1 MQITFDPHN
10 AQECATIARL
20 LGTTAAP
27 ATVEKAPP
35 APERTDTPTAT
46 VQPDTPV
53 TVQLDTVQPDTP
65 PAPEPVT
72 AVALDCHGMAHDD
85 AIHSSPP
92 SKNADGSYRAR
103 RGQKEAYD
111 AAVAAKGAKPAI
123 PETAPDAPA
132 IPETAPD
139 APAIPETAPVCVM
152 PTPIPAAAAPATP
165 PAPIEYK
172 AMAERFVAKMQDP
185 NGLPADYE
193 TIYAALSI
201 SYDDLDTN
209 QTNIARLSAYMDAV
223 DEGDDHDQ
231 CVRHA
236 MSAD

>member
-27 ATVEKAPP
+27 APVETAPP
-35 APERTDTPTAT
+35 APA
-46 VQPDTPV
+46 QPDTHPAPAPAP
-53 TVQLDTVQPDTP
+53 VQPDTP
-65 PAPEPVT
+65 PAPAPVPVPVQ
-72 AVALDCHGMAHDD
+72 AAPAGALDCHGMAHDD
-85 AIHSSPP
+85 AIHSTPASFT
-92 SKNADGSYRAR
+92 ADGSYRAR

-111 AAVAAKGAKPAI
+111 AAVAAAKGAA
-123 PETAPDAPA
+123 
-132 IPETAPD
+132 
-139 APAIPETAPVCVM
+139 PETAPVCVM
-152 PTPIPAAAAPATP
+152 PTPIPAAPAPATP
-165 PAPIEYK
+165 PEPIEYK
-172 AMAERFVAKMQDP
+172 AMAQRFVAKMQDP

-209 QTNIARLSAYMDAV
+209 QTSIARLGAYMDAV

>member
-1 MQITFDPHN
+1 
-10 AQECATIARL
+10 
-20 LGTTAAP
+20 
-27 ATVEKAPP
+27 
-35 APERTDTPTAT
+35 
-46 VQPDTPV
+46 
-53 TVQLDTVQPDTP
+53 
-65 PAPEPVT
+65 
-72 AVALDCHGMAHDD
+72 MAHDD
-85 AIHSSPP
+85 SIHSSPP
-92 SKNADGSYRAR
+92 SLNADGSYRAR

-123 PETAPDAPA
+123 PETAPDAP
-132 IPETAPD
+132 
-139 APAIPETAPVCVM
+139 ETAPVCVM
-152 PTPIPAAAAPATP
+152 PTPIPAAPAPATP
-165 PAPIEYK
+165 PEPIEYK

>member
-10 AQECATIARL
+10 VQECATIARL

-27 ATVEKAPP
+27 APVETA
-35 APERTDTPTAT
+35 PTAPAQPASAPT
-46 VQPDTPV
+46 PVQPDTPPAPEPV
-53 TVQLDTVQPDTP
+53 TVQPDTP

-72 AVALDCHGMAHDD
+72 AGALDCHGMAHDD
-85 AIHSSPP
+85 AIHSTPASF
-92 SKNADGSYRAR
+92 NADGSYRAR

-111 AAVAAKGAKPAI
+111 AAVAAP
-123 PETAPDAPA
+123 
-132 IPETAPD
+132 
-139 APAIPETAPVCVM
+139 
-152 PTPIPAAAAPATP
+152 APATP
-165 PAPIEYK
+165 PEPIEYK

-185 NGLPADYE
+185 DGLPADYE
-193 TIYAALSI
+193 TIYAALGI

>member
-10 AQECATIARL
+10 VQECATIARL

-27 ATVEKAPP
+27 APVEKAP
-35 APERTDTPTAT
+35 TP
-46 VQPDTPV
+46 VQPDTPPAPEPV
-53 TVQLDTVQPDTP
+53 TVQPDTP

-72 AVALDCHGMAHDD
+72 AGALDCHGMAHDD
-85 AIHSSPP
+85 AIHSTPASF
-92 SKNADGSYRAR
+92 NADGSYRAR

-111 AAVAAKGAKPAI
+111 AAVAAAKGAA
-123 PETAPDAPA
+123 
-132 IPETAPD
+132 
-139 APAIPETAPVCVM
+139 PETAPVCVM
-152 PTPIPAAAAPATP
+152 PTPIPAAPAPATP
-165 PAPIEYK
+165 PEPIEYK

-193 TIYAALSI
+193 TIYAALGI

>member
-20 LGTTAAP
+20 LGTA

-35 APERTDTPTAT
+35 APE
-46 VQPDTPV
+46 QPDTPAPEPV
-53 TVQLDTVQPDTP
+53 TVQPDTP

-72 AVALDCHGMAHDD
+72 AGALDCHGMAHDD

-111 AAVAAKGAKPAI
+111 AAVAAAKGA
-123 PETAPDAPA
+123 
-132 IPETAPD
+132 

-152 PTPIPAAAAPATP
+152 PTPIPAAPAPATP
-165 PAPIEYK
+165 PEPIEYK

-185 NGLPADYE
+185 DGLPADYE
-193 TIYAALSI
+193 TIYAALGI

>member
-10 AQECATIARL
+10 VQECATIARL

-27 ATVEKAPP
+27 ATVQPASAP
-35 APERTDTPTAT
+35 TP
-46 VQPDTPV
+46 VQPDTPPAPE
-53 TVQLDTVQPDTP
+53 PDTP

-72 AVALDCHGMAHDD
+72 ADALDCHGMAHDD

-111 AAVAAKGAKPAI
+111 AAVAAAKGAA
-123 PETAPDAPA
+123 
-132 IPETAPD
+132 
-139 APAIPETAPVCVM
+139 PETAPVCVM
-152 PTPIPAAAAPATP
+152 PTPIPAAPAPATP
-165 PAPIEYK
+165 PEPIEYN

-223 DEGDDHDQ
+223 DEGDDHDG
-231 CVRHA
+231 CIRHA

>member
-10 AQECATIARL
+10 VQECATIARL
-20 LGTTAAP
+20 LGTTAP
-27 ATVEKAPP
+27 VETA
-35 APERTDTPTAT
+35 PTAPVRPASAPT
-46 VQPDTPV
+46 PVQPDTPPAPEPV
-53 TVQLDTVQPDTP
+53 TVQPDTP

-72 AVALDCHGMAHDD
+72 AGALDCHGMAHDD

-111 AAVAAKGAKPAI
+111 AAVAAAKGAA
-123 PETAPDAPA
+123 
-132 IPETAPD
+132 
-139 APAIPETAPVCVM
+139 PETAPVCVM
-152 PTPIPAAAAPATP
+152 PTPIPAAPAPATP
-165 PAPIEYK
+165 PEPIEYK

-231 CVRHA
+231 CIRHA

>member
-20 LGTTAAP
+20 LGTTAAK
-27 ATVEKAPP
+27 VQSG
-35 APERTDTPTAT
+35 TA
-46 VQPDTPV
+46 
-53 TVQLDTVQPDTP
+53 QLDSATGVWTPDTP
-65 PAPEPVT
+65 PAPAQPAPSTVTIAPLPEPAPAPVPVQ
-72 AVALDCHGMAHDD
+72 AAPAGALDCHGMAHDD

-92 SKNADGSYRAR
+92 SLNADGSYRAR

-111 AAVAAKGAKPAI
+111 AAVAAKGA
-123 PETAPDAPA
+123 APVCVMPT
-132 IPETAPD
+132 P
-139 APAIPETAPVCVM
+139 IPETAPVCVM
-152 PTPIPAAAAPATP
+152 PTPIPAAPAPATP
-165 PAPIEYK
+165 PAPIDYK

-185 NGLPADYE
+185 DGLPADYE

>member
-20 LGTTAAP
+20 LGTTAP
-27 ATVEKAPP
+27 VEKAPP
-35 APERTDTPTAT
+35 APEQPDTPTAT
-46 VQPDTPV
+46 VQPDTPAPAPV
-53 TVQLDTVQPDTP
+53 TVQPDTP

-72 AVALDCHGMAHDD
+72 ADALHCHGMAHDD

-111 AAVAAKGAKPAI
+111 AAVAAAKGA
-123 PETAPDAPA
+123 
-132 IPETAPD
+132 

-152 PTPIPAAAAPATP
+152 PTPIPAAPAPATP
-165 PAPIEYK
+165 PEPIEYN

-223 DEGDDHDQ
+223 DEGDDHDG
-231 CVRHA
+231 CIRHA

>member
-10 AQECATIARL
+10 VQECATIARL
-20 LGTTAAP
+20 LGTTAP
-27 ATVEKAPP
+27 VEKAPT
-35 APERTDTPTAT
+35 APE
-46 VQPDTPV
+46 QPDTPPAPEPV
-53 TVQLDTVQPDTP
+53 TVQPDTP

-72 AVALDCHGMAHDD
+72 ADALDCHGMAHDD

-111 AAVAAKGAKPAI
+111 AAVAAAKGAA
-123 PETAPDAPA
+123 
-132 IPETAPD
+132 
-139 APAIPETAPVCVM
+139 PETAPVCVM
-152 PTPIPAAAAPATP
+152 PTPIPAAPAPATP
-165 PAPIEYK
+165 PEPIEYK

-193 TIYAALSI
+193 TIYAALGI

>member
-10 AQECATIARL
+10 AQECATITRL
-20 LGTTAAP
+20 LGTTAP
-27 ATVEKAPP
+27 VEKAPP
-35 APERTDTPTAT
+35 APEQPDTPTAT
-46 VQPDTPV
+46 VQPDTP
-53 TVQLDTVQPDTP
+53 
-65 PAPEPVT
+65 PAPAPAPAPVT
-72 AVALDCHGMAHDD
+72 AGALDCHGMAHDD

-111 AAVAAKGAKPAI
+111 AAVAAAKGAA
-123 PETAPDAPA
+123 
-132 IPETAPD
+132 
-139 APAIPETAPVCVM
+139 PETAPVCVM
-152 PTPIPAAAAPATP
+152 PTPIPAAPAPATP
-165 PAPIEYK
+165 PEPIEYN

>member
-20 LGTTAAP
+20 LGTTAP
-27 ATVEKAPP
+27 VETA
-35 APERTDTPTAT
+35 PTAT
-46 VQPDTPV
+46 VQPDTP
-53 TVQLDTVQPDTP
+53 
-65 PAPEPVT
+65 PAPSTVTIAPLPEPAPAPVPVQ
-72 AVALDCHGMAHDD
+72 AAPAGALDCHGMAHDD
-85 AIHSSPP
+85 SIHSSPP
-92 SKNADGSYRAR
+92 SFNADGSYRAR

-111 AAVAAKGAKPAI
+111 AAVAAAKGAA
-123 PETAPDAPA
+123 
-132 IPETAPD
+132 
-139 APAIPETAPVCVM
+139 PETAPVCVM
-152 PTPIPAAAAPATP
+152 PTPIPAAPAPATP
-165 PAPIEYK
+165 PEPIEYK

>member
-10 AQECATIARL
+10 VQECATIARL
-20 LGTTAAP
+20 LGTTAPVETAP
-27 ATVEKAPP
+27 
-35 APERTDTPTAT
+35 TP
-46 VQPDTPV
+46 VQPASEPTP
-53 TVQLDTVQPDTP
+53 VQPDTP

-72 AVALDCHGMAHDD
+72 AGALDCHGMAHDD
-85 AIHSSPP
+85 AIHSTPASFT
-92 SKNADGSYRAR
+92 ADGSYRAR

-123 PETAPDAPA
+123 PETAP
-132 IPETAPD
+132 
-139 APAIPETAPVCVM
+139 VCVM
-152 PTPIPAAAAPATP
+152 PTPMPAAPAPATP
-165 PAPIEYK
+165 PEPIEYK